1 MSEAAESA
9 PAESA
14 DVAIRPATA
23 ADAAGI
29 ADVYLAAF
37 HATYAFPL
45 AHTDDQ
51 VRNWLAGIVAGE
63 PRTWVAEADDRVVGM
78 IVLDDDG
85 IDQLYVDPAWHG
97 RGIGSRLVE
106 LAKAERPH
114 GLALYTFQV
123 NDRARR
129 FYERHGF
136 VAVRRTDGRENE
148 EGAPDILYA
157 SQVPS

>member
-1 MSEAAESA
+1 VSEAAT
-9 PAESA
+9 ESA
-14 DVAIRPATA
+14 DVAIRPATPT
-23 ADAAGI
+23 DAAGI

-51 VRNWLAGIVAGE
+51 VRDWLRGIVAGE
-63 PRTWVAEADDRVVGM
+63 DRTWVADAGGRVVGM
-78 IVLDDDG
+78 MVLDEDG

-106 LAKAERPH
+106 LAKRRRPD

-136 VAVRRTDGRENE
+136 VATWFGDGSANE
-148 EGAPDILYA
+148 ERQPDVRYEWRPEPA
-157 SQVPS
+157 TD

>member
-1 MSEAAESA
+1 VSEAAT
-9 PAESA
+9 ESA
-14 DVAIRPATA
+14 DVAIRPATPT
-23 ADAAGI
+23 DAAGI

-51 VRNWLAGIVAGE
+51 VRDWLRGIVAGE
-63 PRTWVAEADDRVVGM
+63 DRTWVADAGGRVVGM
-78 IVLDDDG
+78 MVLDEDG

-106 LAKAERPH
+106 LAKRRRPD

-136 VAVRRTDGRENE
+136 VATWFGDGSANE
-148 EGAPDILYA
+148 ERQPDVRYEWR
-157 SQVPS
+157 P

>member
-1 MSEAAESA
+1 VSEAAT
-9 PAESA
+9 ESA
-14 DVAIRPATA
+14 DVGIRPASP
-23 ADAAGI
+23 ADAVGV

-51 VRNWLAGIVAGE
+51 VRDWLRGIVAGE
-63 PRTWVAEADDRVVGM
+63 DRTWVADAGGRIVGM
-78 IVLDDDG
+78 MVLDEDG

-106 LAKAERPH
+106 LAKRRRPD

-136 VAVRRTDGRENE
+136 LATWFGDGSANE
-148 EGAPDILYA
+148 ERQPDVRYEWR
-157 SQVPS
+157 P

>member
-1 MSEAAESA
+1 MSEAAT
-9 PAESA
+9 ESA
-14 DVAIRPATA
+14 DVAIRSASP
-23 ADAAGI
+23 ADAAGV
-29 ADVYLAAF
+29 ADVYLTAF
-37 HATYAFPL
+37 HATYTFPL

-51 VRNWLAGIVAGE
+51 VRDWLRGIVAGE
-63 PRTWVAEADDRVVGM
+63 DRTWVADAGGRVVGM
-78 IVLDDDG
+78 MVLDEDG

-106 LAKAERPH
+106 LAKRRRPD

-136 VAVRRTDGRENE
+136 VATWFGDGSANE
-148 EGAPDILYA
+148 ERQPDVRYEWR
-157 SQVPS
+157 P

>member
-1 MSEAAESA
+1 MSEAETESA
-9 PAESA
+9 PTESA

-51 VRNWLAGIVAGE
+51 VRIWLAGIVAGE
-63 PRTWVAEADDRVVGM
+63 PRTWVAEADGRLVAM

-97 RGIGSRLVE
+97 RGIGGRLVE
-106 LAKAERPH
+106 LAKSERPQ

-136 VAVRRTDGRENE
+136 VATWFGDGSANE
-148 EGAPDILYA
+148 ERQPDVRYEWR
-157 SQVPS
+157 P

>member
-1 MSEAAESA
+1 VSEAAT
-9 PAESA
+9 ESA
-14 DVAIRPATA
+14 DVAIRLATPV
-23 ADAAGI
+23 DAPGV

-51 VRNWLAGIVAGE
+51 VRDWLRGIVAGE
-63 PRTWVAEADDRVVGM
+63 DRTWVAEAGGRVVGM
-78 IVLDDDG
+78 IVLDADG
-85 IDQLYVDPAWHG
+85 IDQLYVDPAWQG

-106 LAKAERPH
+106 LAKRRRPD
-114 GLALYTFQV
+114 GLVLYTFQV

-136 VAVRRTDGRENE
+136 VATWFGDGSANE
-148 EGAPDILYA
+148 ERQPDVRYEWR
-157 SQVPS
+157 P

>member
-1 MSEAAESA
+1 VSEAETESA
-9 PAESA
+9 STESA

-23 ADAAGI
+23 ADAAAV

-45 AHTDDQ
+45 AHTDGQ
-51 VRNWLAGIVAGE
+51 VRDWLAGIVAGE
-63 PRTWVAEADDRVVGM
+63 PRPWVAETDGRLVAM
-78 IVLDDDG
+78 MVLDDDG

-97 RGIGSRLVE
+97 RGVGSRLVA

-136 VAVRRTDGRENE
+136 VATWFGDGSANE
-148 EGAPDILYA
+148 ERQPDVRYEWR
-157 SQVPS
+157 P

>member
-1 MSEAAESA
+1 MSEAATGSA
-9 PAESA
+9 STESA
-14 DVAIRPATA
+14 DFAIRPATA
-23 ADAAGI
+23 ADADGI

-51 VRNWLAGIVAGE
+51 VRSWLAGIVAGE
-63 PRTWVAEADDRVVGM
+63 TRTWAAEANGRVVAM
-78 IVLDDDG
+78 MVLDDDG

-106 LAKAERPH
+106 LAKGERPQ

-136 VAVRRTDGRENE
+136 VATWFGDGSANE
-148 EGAPDILYA
+148 ERQPDVRYEWR
-157 SQVPS
+157 P

>member
-1 MSEAAESA
+1 MSEAAT
-9 PAESA
+9 ESA
-14 DVAIRPATA
+14 DVAIRPATPT
-23 ADAAGI
+23 DAAGI

-51 VRNWLAGIVAGE
+51 VRDWLRGIVAGE
-63 PRTWVAEADDRVVGM
+63 DRTWVADAGGRVVGM
-78 IVLDDDG
+78 MVLDEDG

-106 LAKAERPH
+106 LAKRRRPD

-136 VAVRRTDGRENE
+136 VATWFGDGSANE
-148 EGAPDILYA
+148 ERQPDVRYEWR
-157 SQVPS
+157 P